1 MSNFVSIAIDGP
13 AGAGKSTMA
22 RACAQ
27 ALGYLYVDT
36 GAIYRT
42 VGYYMRLM
50 GVGPKDKDGIARLID
65 EVNIDIRYEDGVQHM
80 ILNGADVTGEIRTP
94 EMSMYASGVSAQPCV
109 RAFLLDMQRQLA
121 RTHSVV
127 MDGRDIGTVVL
138 PKADVKIFLT
148 ASAEVR
154 AKRRFDELQ
163 QKGEKTPYAQILAET
178 KQRDKQ
184 DSERAIAPLKQA
196 ADAVLLDTSGD
207 TVEQSVNAILDI
219 VRRKL
224 PAGSCIF
231 CANHSGMAD
240 PIWILLALPEKKMIR
255 IMAKQELRRV
265 PFIGWVMEK
274 FRVIFVNRGAHD
286 IAAFSQ
292 CVDALAREQEKL
304 LVFVE
309 GTRCN
314 REKHVRAK
322 TGAVRMAAQAGVP
335 VVPVFVTRN
344 KTPFCPVSV
353 VFGTPYRVG
362 ALDPNDHDACQ
373 QASDRL
379 LKTIYE
385 LGGDSYA
392 DQIG

>member
-1 MSNFVSIAIDGP
+1 MSKFVSIAIDGP

-148 ASAEVR
+148 ASAEAR
-154 AKRRFDELQ
+154 AERRARE
-163 QKGEKTPYAQILAET
+163 LAEKGQPADLAT
-178 KQRDKQ
+178 VLADIRQRDYQ
-184 DSERAIAPLKQA
+184 DSHRAVAPLKQA
-196 ADAVLLDTSGD
+196 EDAILVDTS
-207 TVEQSVNAILDI
+207 DI
-219 VRRKL
+219 GL
-224 PAGSCIF
+224 
-231 CANHSGMAD
+231 
-240 PIWILLALPEKKMIR
+240 
-255 IMAKQELRRV
+255 QES
-265 PFIGWVMEK
+265 F
-274 FRVIFVNRGAHD
+274 D
-286 IAAFSQ
+286 
-292 CVDALAREQEKL
+292 
-304 LVFVE
+304 
-309 GTRCN
+309 
-314 REKHVRAK
+314 
-322 TGAVRMAAQAGVP
+322 
-335 VVPVFVTRN
+335 
-344 KTPFCPVSV
+344 
-353 VFGTPYRVG
+353 
-362 ALDPNDHDACQ
+362 
-373 QASDRL
+373 L
-379 LKTIYE
+379 LKRTI
-385 LGGDSYA
+385 LA
-392 DQIG
+392 HI

>member
-1 MSNFVSIAIDGP
+1 MSKFVSIAIDGP

-50 GVGPKDKDGIARLID
+50 GVGPKDRDGIARLID

-80 ILNGADVTGEIRTP
+80 LLNGADVTGEIRTP
-94 EMSMYASGVSAQPCV
+94 EMSMYASGVSAQP
-109 RAFLLDMQRQLA
+109 LDMQRQLA
-121 RTHSVV
+121 RTHNVV

-163 QKGEKTPYAQILAET
+163 QRGDKTSYAQILAET

-196 ADAVLLDTSGD
+196 ADAVLLDTSAF
-207 TVEQSVNAILDI
+207 TVEQSVGAILGI

-224 PAGSCIF
+224 G
-231 CANHSGMAD
+231 
-240 PIWILLALPEKKMIR
+240 
-255 IMAKQELRRV
+255 
-265 PFIGWVMEK
+265 
-274 FRVIFVNRGAHD
+274 
-286 IAAFSQ
+286 
-292 CVDALAREQEKL
+292 
-304 LVFVE
+304 
-309 GTRCN
+309 
-314 REKHVRAK
+314 
-322 TGAVRMAAQAGVP
+322 
-335 VVPVFVTRN
+335 
-344 KTPFCPVSV
+344 
-353 VFGTPYRVG
+353 
-362 ALDPNDHDACQ
+362 
-373 QASDRL
+373 
-379 LKTIYE
+379 
-385 LGGDSYA
+385 
-392 DQIG
+392 